1 MPDLGADAPGAGT
14 PPGTHAQVTRLH
26 SIRTLVIARD
36 LAFRKRAMTILAE
49 LGPVSFAIAAID
61 QRQEVLALIEQERPD
76 VVVLDATGC
85 APSIAGVVNELCE
98 WVPHVGVVIVSSHGS
113 AEPLGLPTV
122 AKWGWAADLSRAVQ
136 HARRD
141 GNPLHKETFDVQ

>member
-1 MPDLGADAPGAGT
+1 MPDLGSDAL
-14 PPGTHAQVTRLH
+14 PPTRAQVTRLH

-61 QRQEVLALIEQERPD
+61 QRQEVLALVEQERPD

-85 APSIAGVVNELCE
+85 APSILGVVKDLCGRA
-98 WVPHVGVVIVSSHGS
+98 PRIGVVIVSSHGS
-113 AEPLGLPTV
+113 GEPPGLPAL

-136 HARRD
+136 EARRD
-141 GNPLHKETFDVQ
+141 GNPLQEETTFHVQ

>member
-1 MPDLGADAPGAGT
+1 MPDLGADPPDAGTTPGAL
-14 PPGTHAQVTRLH
+14 PQVTRLH

-61 QRQEVLALIEQERPD
+61 QRHEVLALIEQERPD

-85 APSIAGVVNELCE
+85 APSIFGVVYDLRER
-98 WVPHVGVVIVSSHGS
+98 VPRVGVVIVSSHASG
-113 AEPLGLPTV
+113 ERLGLPAL

-136 HARRD
+136 QARRD
-141 GNPLHKETFDVQ
+141 GNPLQEETFDVQ